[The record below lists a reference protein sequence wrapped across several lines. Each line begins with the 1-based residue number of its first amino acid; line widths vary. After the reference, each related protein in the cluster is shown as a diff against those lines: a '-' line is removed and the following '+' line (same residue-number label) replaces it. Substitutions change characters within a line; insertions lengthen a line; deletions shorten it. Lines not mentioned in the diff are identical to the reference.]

1 MKTVF
6 VVSVSGGEWDDS
18 WEHPIKVVSTE
29 ERAQE
34 LVKELEEAEEK
45 RRVEDEEFIEKWLDT
60 ECLEDQPF
68 TYIDSRDGKEY
79 VEPDCSNKCNKCEAD
94 RRQWRDWESYR
105 YEAVEM
111 EDTQ

>member
-1 MKTVF
+1 MSKVF
-6 VVSVSGGEWDDS
+6 VVSVSGGEWEDS
-18 WEHPIKVVSTE
+18 WEHPIKVVGTE

-34 LVKELEEAEEK
+34 LVKELEESEEQ
-45 RRVEDEEFIEKWLDT
+45 RRVDDAEFIEEWLHT
-60 ECLEDQPF
+60 ECLEDQSF
-68 TYIDSRDGKEY
+68 RYVDNRDGKEY
-79 VEPDCSNKCNKCEAD
+79 FVANCSDKCNSCEAD